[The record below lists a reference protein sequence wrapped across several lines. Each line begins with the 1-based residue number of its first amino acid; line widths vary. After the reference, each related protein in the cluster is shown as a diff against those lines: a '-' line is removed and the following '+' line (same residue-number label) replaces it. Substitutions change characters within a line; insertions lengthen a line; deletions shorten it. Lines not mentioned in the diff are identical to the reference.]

1 MCDCLGKLELK
12 MPVWTIDWEGA
23 SSFVWC
29 WLSYFWRLLSQ
40 IWPIWTCYLLGRV
53 ASPEE
58 IEGPC
63 CPSPNSQHSHRPFS
77 SWQMTMIRIAGR
89 WVLKW
94 MRARWVAHRV
104 MSNLHWPWVRPGY
117 ELKRYHFALT
127 NTPKKRKESIC
138 WHACIS
144 TSQHLMFPAATQ
156 LQVALHHH
164 LSRSHPMPEAPEAA
178 FWQTARLPAEAGD
191 NWKKN
196 AEGKKAVFFNVCFP
210 LLRLGLLVFFLCV
223 CVCFFV
229 VFLDAVVVECCWCVA
244 VDAVCI
250 YW

>member
-1 MCDCLGKLELK
+1 MHPVLFDVGCLISEDCWAKSGQS
-12 MPVWTIDWEGA
+12 G
-23 SSFVWC
+23 
-29 WLSYFWRLLSQ
+29 R
-40 IWPIWTCYLLGRV
+40 YLLGRV

-63 CPSPNSQHSHRPFS
+63 CPSPNSQHSHQPFS

-117 ELKRYHFALT
+117 ELKRYQSDLT
-127 NTPKKRKESIC
+127 DSPPKKKTHLLTRLYF
-138 WHACIS
+138 HIS
-144 TSQHLMFPAATQ
+144 TSHPPATQ

-191 NWKKN
+191 NWKKKRLRQ
-196 AEGKKAVFFNVCFP
+196 EGGFFNV
-210 LLRLGLLVFFLCV
+210 FFSFVAAWVTGILCV
-223 CVCFFV
+223 CVFVFSLFF
-229 VFLDAVVVECCWCVA
+229 
-244 VDAVCI
+244 
-250 YW
+250 